1 VVDNGHPEAIN
12 DQLERILAKP
22 PMASSPSLSRFLRFI
37 VGETVAGRTEGI
49 TEHTLGVRVFNRGEE
64 FNSRMDPIVR
74 VQAHHLRARLTQ
86 YYAGPGSTDPLVI
99 ELPSR
104 TYVPVFRS
112 AQPVA
117 QAAEAFQPQAVEP
130 PHKEQALPAKMRG
143 PIVVTA
149 VVAIITVAALASLW
163 RAQASARHV
172 KTRHDPNPV
181 AQDLYIR
188 GRYLLDRQTEPAL
201 RQSIDCFQQSAA
213 KDPDFAPAFAGLADA
228 YDMLAQ
234 YGYDPPREA
243 MEQGRRA
250 AEHALSIDPDLAEA
264 HVALAAILEAYDW
277 NWSAAEREYR
287 RAIELNPALPAA
299 HLWYGMFLRDQGRTK
314 EALPE
319 LRRAEQL
326 QPLSVLAS
334 MNLGY
339 TLQMTGDSSGA
350 LEQARRVV
358 ELDPD
363 WAIAHIQLAM
373 VYGSQSPVEAEA
385 SLARA
390 LTLATGNPHALSVL
404 ACTYAHLG
412 KREEGLRIQR
422 ELEKLAAQR
431 YVSPFDLGNVSLVL
445 GDQDRA
451 ATWLEEAYREH
462 SAGLIFLRNEKADTW
477 IHSPRLLLLINK
489 LHAG

>member
-1 VVDNGHPEAIN
+1 LADNGHPEAIN

-22 PMASSPSLSRFLRFI
+22 PMVSSPSLSRFLRFI

-49 TEHTLGVRVFNRGEE
+49 TEYNLGVRVFNRGEE
-64 FNSRMDPIVR
+64 FNPRMDPIVR

-86 YYAGPGSTDPLVI
+86 YYAGPGSADPIVI

-104 TYVPVFRS
+104 TYVPVFRA

-117 QAAEAFQPQAVEP
+117 VPAAASEQPSVEHT
-130 PHKEQALPAKMRG
+130 HKEPALPAKMRG

-201 RQSIDCFQQSAA
+201 RQSIECFQKSAA
-213 KDPDFAPAFAGLADA
+213 QDPEFALAFAGLSDA

-234 YGYDPPREA
+234 YGYESPREA
-243 MEQGRRA
+243 MEQARHA
-250 AEHALSIDPDLAEA
+250 AEHALSLNPDLAEA

-326 QPLSVLAS
+326 EPLSVLAS

-339 TLQMTGDSSGA
+339 TLRLTGDSSGA
-350 LEQARRVV
+350 LDQARRVV

-363 WAIAHIQLAM
+363 LAIAHIQLAM
-373 VYGSQSPVEAEA
+373 VYGSGSPVEAEA
-385 SLARA
+385 ALARA
-390 LTLATGNPHALSVL
+390 LTLSAGNPHALSVL
-404 ACTYAHLG
+404 ACTFAHFG
-412 KREEGLRIQR
+412 KREESVRVQR

-451 ATWLEEAYREH
+451 ATLFEEAYRQR
-462 SAGLIFLRNEKADTW
+462 SAGLIFLRNEKAETW
-477 IHSPRLLLLINK
+477 IHSPRLLLLMNK